1 MIVDHQSPNSRIAQI
16 TLESFERCGTEPAS
30 ITLCQHMKYPVIYG
44 LWITNHTITIP
55 SYISIMIIIWVG
67 NHLAGII
74 FQVAKHHQI
83 SKVQFCPPSKES
95 VPGAVGESS
104 KWSLRRFGPAPN
116 WMIASKTRQQ
126 SDWMWVIFRVRNLQV
141 INWLYIQLQLQRDW
155 RIMR

>member
-104 KWSLRRFGPAPN
+104 K
-116 WMIASKTRQQ
+116 
-126 SDWMWVIFRVRNLQV
+126 
-141 INWLYIQLQLQRDW
+141 
-155 RIMR
+155 